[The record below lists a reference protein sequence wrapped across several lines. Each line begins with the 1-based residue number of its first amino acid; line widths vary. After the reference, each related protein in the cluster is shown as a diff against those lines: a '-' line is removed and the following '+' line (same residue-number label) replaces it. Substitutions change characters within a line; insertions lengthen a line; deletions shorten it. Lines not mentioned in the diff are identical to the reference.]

1 LTELHYHEFA
11 DAISVWSIAAFLYEY
26 DSATACGARQHGSPS
41 HCAAKGIVPIAR
53 ARQERQTIGSP
64 IAADKCSKIK
74 AQIDKVALPKW
85 PPWLC
90 VSATG
95 LCDWRWPPAFRGLAL
110 TRISDI
116 KLNQQA

>member
-26 DSATACGARQHGSPS
+26 DSATACGARQHGSQS

-53 ARQERQTIGSP
+53 ARQERKTIGSP

-74 AQIDKVALPKW
+74 EQIDKAAFLDGPLVARKCANLIRLPTAA
-85 PPWLC
+85 
-90 VSATG
+90 SFFAG
-95 LCDWRWPPAFRGLAL
+95 
-110 TRISDI
+110 SH
-116 KLNQQA
+116 